1 MYGSYNKESI
11 LIIYQLITIDYLPGS
26 NLIWKTCTDSDL
38 DVSRIRLT
46 SSLKIQWDREHQKSV
61 NLNKH

>member
-1 MYGSYNKESI
+1 MYGSYNKEYI

-46 SSLKIQWDREHQKSV
+46 SSLKIHWTLDKNDS
-61 NLNKH
+61 